1 MIPYGLQ
8 WIDEEDKEE
17 VMKVLSSDWLTTG
30 PKVGEFEDAL
40 CKYVGC
46 KYSVAVN
53 SGTNALDIAVGA
65 LDIPEGSE
73 VITTPFTFAATSN
86 SLLYN
91 RLNPVFADI
100 QKDTQ
105 NIDPEDIRRKIT
117 PKTKAIVYVD

>member
-40 CKYVGC
+40 CKYMGC
-46 KYSVAVN
+46 KHSVAVN
-53 SGTNALDIAVGA
+53 SGTSALDIAVGA